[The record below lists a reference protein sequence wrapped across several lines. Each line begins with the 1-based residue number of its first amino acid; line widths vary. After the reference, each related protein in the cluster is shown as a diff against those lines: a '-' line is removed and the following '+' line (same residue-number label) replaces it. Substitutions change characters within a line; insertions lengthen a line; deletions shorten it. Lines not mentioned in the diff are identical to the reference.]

1 MTRTVT
7 ATEAKNRLGAL
18 LRAVSKEGDAV
29 VIESRRERVA
39 VLISVAD
46 YEELQELRKDRQ
58 RREGLK
64 ALERIAAIQAE
75 RNKDLSEEEAQALVD
90 RAIKDIREDRRAR
103 ARKLMTAQ

>member
-18 LRAVSKEGDAV
+18 LRAVSEEGDT
-29 VIESRRERVA
+29 VIIENRRERAAILVP
-39 VLISVAD
+39 VAD
-46 YEELQELRKDRQ
+46 YEELQELRKEQ
-58 RREGLK
+58 KRREGIK
-64 ALERIAAIQAE
+64 ALERIAAIQSE

-103 ARKLMTAQ
+103 ARKLMTA